1 METSL
6 IGQPVDALDTPVLV
20 VDIDAL
26 DRNIERMASAVAA
39 NGAGWRPHV
48 KVHKTPAIAH
58 RQLAAGAIGVAC
70 AKLGEAETLAASGI
84 RDILVANQIVGPIK
98 IGRWAALCRHA
109 DVIIAVDNA
118 ENVQALNDA
127 ARAHGVQPRVV
138 IEVDIGMGRCG
149 VQPGA
154 ETVDLAKVIAATSN
168 LRFSGIM
175 AWEGQ
180 AMSVADN
187 DARPAVISAAVGEM
201 VATAKALR
209 EVGLPAEIVSCAGTG
224 TYLVSSG
231 IEGVTEVQAG
241 GGIFGDPVYR
251 RMGVPVDPAL
261 FLIAQVISRP
271 TPTRVVFDFG
281 RKQID
286 PSMALPVPIG
296 VPGGESLTLHIEH
309 AILTLPEPSASPAIG
324 DRISFEVGFGDRAI
338 HMHELLYGVRDRVIE
353 TVWPVSA
360 RGKHT

>member
-1 METSL
+1 
-6 IGQPVDALDTPVLV
+6 
-20 VDIDAL
+20 
-26 DRNIERMASAVAA
+26 
-39 NGAGWRPHV
+39 
-48 KVHKTPAIAH
+48 
-58 RQLAAGAIGVAC
+58 
-70 AKLGEAETLAASGI
+70 
-84 RDILVANQIVGPIK
+84 
-98 IGRWAALCRHA
+98 
-109 DVIIAVDNA
+109 
-118 ENVQALNDA
+118 VQALNEA
-127 ARAHGVQPRVV
+127 AHDIQPRVV

-154 ETVDLAKVIAATSN
+154 ETVDLAKVIAGTSN

-180 AMSVADN
+180 AMSVTDN

-201 VATAKALR
+201 IETANDLR
-209 EVGLPAEIVSCAGTG
+209 EAGLPAEIVSCAGTG

-296 VPGGESLTLHIEH
+296 VPGGDSLALHIEH

-324 DRISFEVGFGDRAI
+324 ERIAFEVGFGDRAI
-338 HMHELLYGVRDRVIE
+338 HMHENLYGVRDGVIE
-353 TVWPVSA
+353 TVWPVAA